1 MAYTM
6 WLLYASVSG
15 FHIYQ
20 NQWISLMLCEINAY
34 RHART
39 GVTLQCSENLEV
51 YLLRILIV
59 QNAASE
65 LIKRGLGL
73 TVSWSQRVYDSIQK
87 KLILMTS

>member
-1 MAYTM
+1 MHQY
-6 WLLYASVSG
+6 SVTVL
-15 FHIYQ
+15 IAVT
-20 NQWISLMLCEINAY
+20 ILIAECEINAY